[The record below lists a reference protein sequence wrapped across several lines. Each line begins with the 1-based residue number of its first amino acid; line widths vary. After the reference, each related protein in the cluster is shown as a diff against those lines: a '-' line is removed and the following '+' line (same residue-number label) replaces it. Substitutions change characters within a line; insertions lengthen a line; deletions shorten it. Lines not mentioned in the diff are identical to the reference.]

1 MAPESRGHGISSLQL
16 LLLFVAFHPTEQEV
30 KHLRSSLGGL
40 SDGMGYAVIANDHR
54 EGEPVDALAG
64 SAVLFIKERRNLG
77 YGRAANSL
85 VRLLQ
90 DELGG
95 LPPFIAVLNTDLSW
109 APGTFEIMC
118 EWMLVHPEVSLAVPR
133 IVDESGEI
141 QLLCKRNPTL
151 LALLSRRFIPKSL
164 KPHWLLRYDRW
175 YCMADQD
182 YAHVIEATYLS
193 GCCMVFRSPAYL
205 KVGGFDE
212 RYFLYLED
220 ADLTRRLAMHGKCI
234 HLPRAEVVHAWGR
247 GNYASLRL
255 MLVNI
260 MSAWIYFSTWGAKVW

>member
-1 MAPESRGHGISSLQL
+1 
-16 LLLFVAFHPTEQEV
+16 
-30 KHLRSSLGGL
+30 
-40 SDGMGYAVIANDHR
+40 MGYAVIANDHR

-255 MLVNI
+255 MLVN
-260 MSAWIYFSTWGAKVW
+260 MGSTWTYFSVWGWCFW

>member
-1 MAPESRGHGISSLQL
+1 MQL

-30 KHLRSSLGGL
+30 NRLRSSLGGL
-40 SDGMGYAVIANDHR
+40 SDAMGYAVIANDHR
-54 EGEPVDALAG
+54 EGEHVDALAG

-77 YGRAANSL
+77 YGRAANAL

-90 DELGG
+90 EKLGS

-109 APGTFEIMC
+109 APGTFETMRG
-118 EWMLVHPEVSLAVPR
+118 WMLAHPEVSLAVPR
-133 IVDESGEI
+133 IVDQRGET

-164 KPHWLLRYDRW
+164 KPHWLLCYDRW

-182 YAHVIEATYLS
+182 YAHVIETTYLS

-220 ADLTRRLAMHGKCI
+220 ADLARRLSLDGRCV
-234 HLPRAEVVHAWGR
+234 HLPIAEVKHGWGR
-247 GNYASLRL
+247 GNYSSLKL
-255 MLVNI
+255 MLVNLI
-260 MSAWIYFSTWGAKVW
+260 SAWKYFGAWGLALW